1 MVSYFFSGQEVSFF
15 FFNSVIY
22 KELTLKFFIL
32 PHSYILTHP
41 KIL

>member
-15 FFNSVIY
+15 FNSVIY
-22 KELTLKFFIL
+22 KEFSLKFFIL
-32 PHSYILTHP
+32 PHIYILTHP